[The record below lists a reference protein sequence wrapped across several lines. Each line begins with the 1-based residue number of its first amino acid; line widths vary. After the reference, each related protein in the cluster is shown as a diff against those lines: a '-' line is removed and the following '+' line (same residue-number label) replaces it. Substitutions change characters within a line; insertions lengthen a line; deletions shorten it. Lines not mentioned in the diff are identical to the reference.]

1 MLRQCS
7 WNLGPIVAG
16 KKKSEV
22 GGKNPQP
29 GNLFRFVFV
38 SCVPCVRAGEA
49 KLREGV
55 RGRRASST
63 LVPRLATFPPA
74 APPALDFALVCLLK
88 RLVGFNWKSVW
99 KLLNLVGFLS
109 VSLSVLPFVWVLKK
123 TLDASRQVDVIIVGF
138 KGIFVML
145 LQ

>member
-1 MLRQCS
+1 MGTCLSFLKWLRD
-7 WNLGPIVAG
+7 IV
-16 KKKSEV
+16 SEV

-29 GNLFRFVFV
+29 GNLFLFRFVFV

-63 LVPRLATFPPA
+63 LVPRLATFPA
-74 APPALDFALVCLLK
+74 ATPALDFGFVCLLK
-88 RLVGFNWKSVW
+88 KLLGFKRKSVW

>member
-1 MLRQCS
+1 M
-7 WNLGPIVAG
+7 
-16 KKKSEV
+16 
-22 GGKNPQP
+22 
-29 GNLFRFVFV
+29 
-38 SCVPCVRAGEA
+38 RAGEA

-63 LVPRLATFPPA
+63 LVPRLATFPA
-74 APPALDFALVCLLK
+74 ATPALDFALVCLLK
-88 RLVGFNWKSVW
+88 KLMGFKRKSVW

>member
-1 MLRQCS
+1 M
-7 WNLGPIVAG
+7 GPQVVYPPGWGVI
-16 KKKSEV
+16 SEV

-29 GNLFRFVFV
+29 GNLFLFRFVFV

-49 KLREGV
+49 KLREGL

-88 RLVGFNWKSVW
+88 KLVGFNRKFVW

-109 VSLSVLPFVWVLKK
+109 VSLSVLLFVWVLKK
-123 TLDASRQVDVIIVGF
+123 
-138 KGIFVML
+138 K
-145 LQ
+145 